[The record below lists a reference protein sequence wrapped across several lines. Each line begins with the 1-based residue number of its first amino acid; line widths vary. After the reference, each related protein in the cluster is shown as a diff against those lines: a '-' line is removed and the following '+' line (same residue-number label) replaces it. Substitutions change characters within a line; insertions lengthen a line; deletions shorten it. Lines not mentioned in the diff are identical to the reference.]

1 MSDDTTIL
9 MDRDPLLGRVR
20 LFHDLGDDRFAVES
34 QYDLEPTLDA
44 TQQAR
49 QEWPGHYRG
58 TPGLGMTLAARLP
71 MPIWMQLRKL
81 GILQDPVALQR
92 WLNAWPAFKATE
104 GNAISLAN
112 RK

>member
-1 MSDDTTIL
+1 M
-9 MDRDPLLGRVR
+9 GRT
-20 LFHDLGDDRFAVES
+20 FEG
-34 QYDLEPTLDA
+34 
-44 TQQAR
+44 
-49 QEWPGHYRG
+49 
-58 TPGLGMTLAARLP
+58 LP
-71 MPIWMQLRKL
+71 MPIWTKLRQE